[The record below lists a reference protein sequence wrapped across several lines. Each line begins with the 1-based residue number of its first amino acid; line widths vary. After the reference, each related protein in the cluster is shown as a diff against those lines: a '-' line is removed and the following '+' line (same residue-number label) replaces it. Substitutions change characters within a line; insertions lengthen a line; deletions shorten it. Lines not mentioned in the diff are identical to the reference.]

1 MRFAESPPHSNRG
14 PRPESGHSLFVI
26 DYLAHPLLQRR
37 EQRKWSPLCDGCVTN
52 SLGSWPAGKPAN
64 IHSLMPDIIE
74 RLERRIRRHVLA
86 AMPKE
91 ATFLEDLDLGRLLI
105 EYRIWRG
112 QFILPQRRAVF
123 ESKEMR
129 ESDKRRENQAV
140 IECLASKLAAG
151 ESINAFLSSSVQ
163 RIPRPRQGK
172 VVPRDQLLAEWGIH
186 HLHLSDQ
193 IDGDGFVK
201 RTDDVLFAIFKD
213 DAAYLIGIYG
223 HPGTDNWARQDIFAT
238 LVRNWPDRGL
248 VAELKGVIGLSQQYD
263 DDDRAKLRKAGLSG
277 PVEVDGKVYSPG
289 ASLGQTTAGTPI
301 EATMGMQRLMW
312 ALREWEKDFS
322 GKLRSVGAN
331 PYSYWLPKIETPVP
345 GFEEHAGFSH
355 AGAFVGVGRVI

>member
-1 MRFAESPPHSNRG
+1 MA
-14 PRPESGHSLFVI
+14 
-26 DYLAHPLLQRR
+26 
-37 EQRKWSPLCDGCVTN
+37 
-52 SLGSWPAGKPAN
+52 
-64 IHSLMPDIIE
+64 DIVE
-74 RLERRIRRHVLA
+74 RLERKIRRHVLG

-91 ATFLEDLDLGRLLI
+91 AIFLAGLGLGQLLI
-105 EYRIWRG
+105 EYRVWRG
-112 QFILPQRRAVF
+112 QFIPPQRRAVF
-123 ESKEMR
+123 ESKELR

-140 IECLASKLAAG
+140 IERLAVKLEAG

-163 RIPRPRQGK
+163 RIPRPRKGQ

-186 HLHLSDQ
+186 HLHLSNQ
-193 IDGDGFVK
+193 VDGDGFVK
-201 RTDDVLFAIFKD
+201 RSEDVLFAIFKD

-223 HPGTDNWARQDIFAT
+223 HPKTDNWARQEIFAT

-248 VAELKGVIGLSQQYD
+248 VAELKSVIGLSQQYD

-277 PVEVDGKVYSPG
+277 PVEVDGKVYSPL

-301 EATMGMQRLMW
+301 KATMGMQRLMW
-312 ALREWEKDFS
+312 ALREWERDFS

-355 AGAFVGVGRVI
+355 AGDFVGVGRIL

>member
-1 MRFAESPPHSNRG
+1 
-14 PRPESGHSLFVI
+14 
-26 DYLAHPLLQRR
+26 LA
-37 EQRKWSPLCDGCVTN
+37 
-52 SLGSWPAGKPAN
+52 AGKPAN
-64 IHSLMPDIIE
+64 IHSLMADIIE

-129 ESDKRRENQAV
+129 ESDKRREHQAV
-140 IECLASKLAAG
+140 VECLASKLAAG

-248 VAELKGVIGLSQQYD
+248 VAS
-263 DDDRAKLRKAGLSG
+263 
-277 PVEVDGKVYSPG
+277 
-289 ASLGQTTAGTPI
+289 
-301 EATMGMQRLMW
+301 
-312 ALREWEKDFS
+312 
-322 GKLRSVGAN
+322 
-331 PYSYWLPKIETPVP
+331 
-345 GFEEHAGFSH
+345 
-355 AGAFVGVGRVI
+355 

>member
-1 MRFAESPPHSNRG
+1 M
-14 PRPESGHSLFVI
+14 
-26 DYLAHPLLQRR
+26 
-37 EQRKWSPLCDGCVTN
+37 T
-52 SLGSWPAGKPAN
+52 
-64 IHSLMPDIIE
+64 DIIK
-74 RLERRIRRHVLA
+74 RLERRIRGHVLA

-91 ATFLEDLDLGRLLI
+91 ATFLADLDLGRLLI

-112 QFILPQRRAVF
+112 QFIRPQRRAVF

-140 IECLASKLAAG
+140 IECLSAKLATG

-186 HLHLSDQ
+186 HLHLSDH
-193 IDGDGFVK
+193 IAGDGFVK

-277 PVEVDGKVYSPG
+277 PVEVDGKVYSPL

-355 AGAFVGVGRVI
+355 AGAFVGVGRII